1 MGFGC
6 LLQIFWRSRSD
17 SALRQDGHLDCV
29 GEGIGLSYD
38 EDLSVVVALG
48 EALTAG
54 RKRVL
59 LAWIP
64 SEMIPLL

>member
-1 MGFGC
+1 MG
-6 LLQIFWRSRSD
+6 
-17 SALRQDGHLDCV
+17 ALDCV

-54 RKRVL
+54 L
-59 LAWIP
+59 EACLARLI
-64 SEMIPLL
+64 SFEMIPLL